1 MRKSKFSEAY
11 RCSREYSRQVPPHE
25 GVAAFA
31 AYRSPTARGSVQ
43 NGPEDS
49 MSHARTLRASLAIL
63 AVWLPAGSA
72 LAGPDTT
79 TFAEVMRRVHEY
91 VGVYEDHELSTIMAR
106 ERYHQQWLAA
116 NATIKGERTLLSD
129 YLLLQLPDEDWVA
142 LRDVYDV
149 DGEAVKDRATRLK
162 DAFVG
167 PREELGARAMKM
179 AEDNAKRFNLG
190 DPYFRTMN
198 LPTFALRVLRPANRK
213 RIVFNKV
220 AEENIDGIRAWVV
233 AFREAKGPTF
243 SATTDGTDVPAHGRF
258 WVEPDTG
265 AVLRSEMILGGSQR
279 LPSRATI
286 TVTYGREPSLG
297 FRIPTEMRERYD
309 NPRRKRADVVVALAT
324 YSDFRRFD
332 WRTLLT
338 APPVEPSD
346 RPVTFGFVG
355 PLL

>member
-1 MRKSKFSEAY
+1 
-11 RCSREYSRQVPPHE
+11 
-25 GVAAFA
+25 
-31 AYRSPTARGSVQ
+31 
-43 NGPEDS
+43 
-49 MSHARTLRASLAIL
+49 MSHARALRASLAIL
-63 AVWLPAGSA
+63 ALWVPAVSG
-72 LAGPDTT
+72 LAAPDTT
-79 TFAEVMRRVHEY
+79 TLAEVMRRVHEY
-91 VGVYEDHELSTIMAR
+91 VGVYEDHQLSTVMAR

-116 NATIKGERTLLSD
+116 DATIKGERTLLSD

-149 DGEAVKDRATRLK
+149 DGEAVDNRATRLK
-162 DAFVG
+162 DVLEG
-167 PREELGARAMKM
+167 PRKELGARAMKM
-179 AEDNAKRFNLG
+179 AESNAKRFDLG

-198 LPTFALRVLRPANRK
+198 LPTFALRVLRPVHRK
-213 RIVFNKV
+213 RIVFDKV
-220 AEENIDGIRAWVV
+220 AEEDVDGIRAWVV

-243 SATTDGTDVPAHGRF
+243 SATTEGADVPAHGRF

-265 AVLRSEMILGGSQR
+265 AVLRSEMILGGSRR

-309 NPRRKRADVVVALAT
+309 NPRRKRADVVVASAT

-338 APPVEPSD
+338 VPAGRALEPAVAFGPHSAP
-346 RPVTFGFVG
+346 G
-355 PLL
+355 